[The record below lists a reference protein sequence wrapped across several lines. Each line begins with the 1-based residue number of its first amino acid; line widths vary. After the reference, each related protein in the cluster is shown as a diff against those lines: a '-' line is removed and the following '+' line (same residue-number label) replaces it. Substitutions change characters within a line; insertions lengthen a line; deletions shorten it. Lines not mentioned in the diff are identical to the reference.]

1 MNIVILDDVES
12 HNVMLRHMIENIQA
26 ESRLEL
32 QVVLATTQWED
43 VLAYAKVRHP
53 QTLYLLDI
61 ELNSS
66 QNGLEVCKSLQ
77 NTQSG
82 DHFIFASAY
91 PHHSFDCLKCHAY
104 DFLLKPFS
112 QLELK
117 ESLVALM
124 NEVRSRSKG
133 STVEVHIGSRTVY
146 LSDDEILYLEAMGKN
161 LCAHTLRGDFSWR
174 CSLKQLASSLSPEQY
189 VQVHRNYVVNR
200 RFIEEYDADGDAVRV
215 HGHVLPVSRR
225 MRKNLERRDGQ

>member
-12 HNVMLRHMIENIQA
+12 HNAMLRHMIENIQA
-26 ESRLEL
+26 ESQLAL
-32 QVVLATTQWED
+32 SVVLATTRWED
-43 VLAYAKVRHP
+43 VLTYAQARHP
-53 QTLYLLDI
+53 RTLYLLDI

-66 QNGLEVCKSLQ
+66 RNGLEVCKSLQ
-77 NTQSG
+77 ETQSG
-82 DHFIFASAY
+82 DYFIFASAY

-117 ESLVALM
+117 ESLTALM
-124 NEVRSRSKG
+124 REAQTREKG
-133 STVEVHIGSRTVY
+133 STMEVHIGSRTVY

-174 CSLKQLASSLSPEQY
+174 CSLRQLASSLSPERY
-189 VQVHRNYVVNR
+189 VQIHRNYIVNR
-200 RFIEEYDADGDAVRV
+200 RFIEEYDSDGDAVRV
-215 HGHVLPVSRR
+215 HGHALPVSRR
-225 MRKNLERRDGQ
+225 MKKNLERRDGR